1 MRHLASILAL
11 LLAVTTSS
19 ARASA
24 QQPSAARAADEPGLV
39 GLAELVLDQYAVQ
52 NVDPGELADLAT
64 DLIGRSFR
72 VKENAAVPV
81 RNLRQLGGSIVV
93 YDTKAQVERT
103 LALLAKLD
111 VAGKADTDVKSI
123 FESIEYRPRFVS
135 LDTAQSTAKSIL
147 LEVSRVEERGLVV
160 LRGSREALERTR
172 ALLARIDVPEKQV
185 LLTLQLI
192 DVGDSA
198 RGQALPRELNDN
210 LQRLL
215 PEVAFAQ
222 VGMAML
228 QTSVSA
234 ASPVSVEIE
243 STGKRYR
250 FSFLPVAY
258 DEASGSLSV
267 AHCTLIEYLDSGSRE
282 LFSTSTVLR
291 SGEYTVLAATGA
303 TPRLLVVRVTPQG

>member
-11 LLAVTTSS
+11 WLAVPIL
-19 ARASA
+19 A
-24 QQPSAARAADEPGLV
+24 PRAAAQERLVNRPVEEPGLV
-39 GLAELVLDQYAVQ
+39 GLAELVLEQYAVK
-52 NVDPGELADLAT
+52 NVDPEELATLAT
-64 DLIGRSFR
+64 ALIGRQFR
-72 VKENAAVPV
+72 VKENPAVPIL
-81 RNLRQLGGSIVV
+81 NLRQLGRSIVV
-93 YDTKAQVERT
+93 YDTKPQVERT
-103 LALLAKLD
+103 LAFLAKLD
-111 VAGKADTDVKSI
+111 PAGTPDTDVKTI

-147 LEVSRVEERGLVV
+147 VEVSLVEERGLLM

-192 DVGDSA
+192 DVGESA
-198 RGQALPRELNDN
+198 RGLTLPRELNDN

-228 QTSVSA
+228 QTSVR
-234 ASPVSVEIE
+234 ASIPVSVEIE

-267 AHCTLIEYLDSGSRE
+267 AHCTLIEQLDGGPRE

-291 SGEYTVLAATGA
+291 GGEYTVLAATGA
-303 TPRLLVVRVTPQG
+303 TPRLLVVRVTPQD